1 MNAVSARLVPIDRL
15 HSFCVQALTQVGVSE
30 RDAATTVDALV
41 TTDTWGVFTHGT
53 KLLHGY
59 VKRLQAGGL
68 RTDVSP
74 SIAAEG
80 PAWAIVDGAST
91 LGQVAATL
99 AIETA
104 IGKARS
110 AGIAYVGVRN
120 TCHCGAMGYYT
131 SLAAQ
136 AGLIGV
142 SMANDIPT
150 VVAPGSRGGVTGSNP
165 LSYSVPA
172 GRHDPILLDISIA
185 TVAGGKVY
193 AARQKGEAIP
203 SDWIIGPDG
212 LPTTDSSLYPQTASL
227 VPMAGHKGYG
237 LALLIETLA
246 AVLSGAAITHG
257 VGNWIFGD
265 FTQPTLHGG
274 AFIAIDVAT
283 MMEPQQFA
291 ARVDALIDE
300 IHAAPVAEGTQRI
313 LVPGETEWRRR
324 RQAVAEGIPL
334 PSDVV
339 DSLRGLAEDLK
350 LREPFEQL
358 FREETRND

>member
-1 MNAVSARLVPIDRL
+1 M
-15 HSFCVQALTQVGVSE
+15 QALTQVGVSE
-30 RDAATTVDALV
+30 RDATTTVDALV

-53 KLLHGY
+53 KLLRGY
-59 VKRLQAGGL
+59 VKRVQAGGL
-68 RTDVSP
+68 RTAVSP

-104 IGKARS
+104 IAKAKS

-120 TCHCGAMGYYT
+120 TSHVGATGYYT
-131 SLAAQ
+131 SLAAR
-136 AGLIGV
+136 AGLIGIA
-142 SMANDIPT
+142 MANDMPS
-150 VVAPGSRGGVTGSNP
+150 VAAPGSRGAVTGSNP

-193 AARQKGEAIP
+193 AAHQKGEAIP
-203 SDWIIGPDG
+203 NNWIVGPDG
-212 LPTTDSSLYPQTASL
+212 LPTTDASLYPHTASL
-227 VPMAGHKGYG
+227 LPMAGHKGYG

-246 AVLSGAAITHG
+246 AVLSGAAITHS
-257 VGNWIFGD
+257 VGNWMFGD
-265 FTQPTLHGG
+265 LTQPTHHGG
-274 AFIAIDVAT
+274 AFIAIDVAAI
-283 MMEPQQFA
+283 MEPQQFA

-300 IHAAPVAEGTQRI
+300 IHAAPVAEDAQRI
-313 LVPGETEWRRR
+313 LVPGEMEWQRR
-324 RQAVAEGIPL
+324 RQAIGNGIPL

-339 DSLRGLAEDLK
+339 DSLRGLAEDLQ
-350 LREPFEQL
+350 LTEPFTRL
-358 FREETRND
+358 FA